1 MAAIAI
7 IPTLNPSEKIL
18 EVVSGLIT
26 HGFSL
31 IIIVNDGSKPE
42 KQYIFDQL
50 NQNQQVEIVTHNVNK
65 GKGAALR
72 TAFQYV
78 LTNHPD
84 FDGVIT
90 LDDDGQHKVEDV
102 IACADALKKNK
113 NSLIMGCR
121 NFKAKETPFKNRL
134 GNKITAFVFGIAY
147 GVKISDTQTGLRAIP
162 TQHLGI
168 YINVHG
174 DRFEYESNM
183 LVEAKN
189 NSISFVEVPIQ
200 TIYLEKN
207 KASHFNP
214 IVDSWRIYKQI
225 FTFFFSSVLA
235 FVVDITLFGVLSKTL
250 QIESTLR
257 LVFFATVGAR
267 IVSSLF
273 NFLMNRYVVFKRKN
287 SLGKALVRY
296 YTLAV
301 FQAMVSFGLVS
312 LCAIFMAKDLLVV
325 WKVIVDLCLF
335 IISYR
340 IQNRWVFQKKAT
352 AKMKKKSAIVTVI
365 FDGLKLFGVTLLLIL
380 VLFFGSTTI
389 VSYGPS
395 SAARDLFV
403 LTVMETSA
411 AKFLARI
418 YFSDEQIKTIIK
430 LNSAHDTGEV
440 SNGDDIVIPKDS
452 DTFDLKAITVENI
465 TGATFIGKLMIVN
478 DPSRLFV
485 ATLPEFSQ
493 TGRGK
498 LLSTMVTENNAIAGI
513 NGGAFSDIGGVGRGG
528 MPLGVV
534 IQNGKIRLNVAS
546 EYSTLIGFD
555 FNNHLVVGKM
565 TAQEAIDKGV
575 KEAVSFGPALIING
589 NRVPITGSGGGLNPR
604 TAIGQRADGAVLLLV
619 IAGRQATSLGAS
631 YADIADIMVE
641 HGAVNAANLDG
652 GGSTLLIYNGEMMN
666 PVALVN
672 GPREIPTA
680 FLVRK

>member
-1 MAAIAI
+1 MLAIAI

-18 EVVSGLIT
+18 EVVNGLIT
-26 HGFSL
+26 HGFKL

-42 KQYIFDQL
+42 KQYIFDKL
-50 NQNQQVEIVTHNVNK
+50 NQYQEVEIVTHNINK

-78 LTNHPD
+78 LSNHPS
-84 FDGVIT
+84 FDGVVT
-90 LDDDGQHKVEDV
+90 LDDDGQHKIEDV
-102 IACADALKKNK
+102 IACAEALKENK

-134 GNKITAFVFGIAY
+134 GNKITVFVFGLAY
-147 GVKISDTQTGLRAIP
+147 GVRISDTQTGLRAIP
-162 TQHLGI
+162 TQHLSI
-168 YINVHG
+168 YLNVPG

-189 NSISFVEVPIQ
+189 NSINFVEVPIQ

-225 FTFFFSSVLA
+225 FTFFFSSVAA

-257 LVFFATVGAR
+257 LVFFATIGAR
-267 IVSSLF
+267 VVSSLF

-287 SLGKALVRY
+287 SLGKAIVRY

-301 FQAMVSFGLVS
+301 FQALVSFGLVS
-312 LCAIFMAKDLLVV
+312 LCTIFMSKELLVV
-325 WKVIVDLCLF
+325 WKVIVDLGLF

-340 IQNRWVFQKKAT
+340 IQNRWVFQKKAA
-352 AKMKKKSAIVTVI
+352 AKMTKKSTIMTVV

-418 YFSDEQIKTIIK
+418 YFSNEQIKTIIK

-452 DTFDLKAITVENI
+452 DTFDIKAITVENI

-493 TGRGK
+493 NGRGK
-498 LLSTMVTENNAIAGI
+498 LLSTLVSENNAIAGI
-513 NGGAFSDIGGVGRGG
+513 NGGAFSDIAGVGKGG

-534 IQNGKIRLNVAS
+534 IQNGKIRVNLAS

-555 FNNHLVVGKM
+555 FNNRLVVGKM
-565 TAQEAIDKGV
+565 TAQEAIAKGM

>member
-18 EVVSGLIT
+18 EVVSGLIS
-26 HGFSL
+26 HGFKL

-50 NQNQQVEIVTHNVNK
+50 NQYQQVEIITHSVNK

-84 FDGVIT
+84 FDGVVT
-90 LDDDGQHKVEDV
+90 LDDDGQHKIEDV
-102 IACADALKKNK
+102 IACADALKTNN

-287 SLGKALVRY
+287 SLGKAFVRY

-340 IQNRWVFQKKAT
+340 IQNKWVFQKNVAT
-352 AKMKKKSAIVTVI
+352 KMKKKSAIVTVI

-440 SNGDDIVIPKDS
+440 SNGDDIVIPNGS

-485 ATLPEFSQ
+485 ATLPEFNQ

-498 LLSTMVTENNAIAGI
+498 LLSTMVSENNAIAGI
-513 NGGAFSDIGGVGRGG
+513 NGGAFSDIGGVGKGG

-565 TAQEAIDKGV
+565 TAQEAIEKGV